1 MGGRLD
7 SKIVIACGAGSSS
20 PGDLSNGMA
29 SAVIMAREGAKVFAV
44 DIDIDHMKET
54 KARIEADGGECTLYR
69 CDVSSRAEVEA
80 MVENCRRTYGGK
92 IDVLFNNVGVN
103 SIGGPPDVSEDDF
116 DRVMRINVKSM
127 YLTCRSVIPVM
138 LEQGGGAIV
147 NTSSVAG
154 IRFAYPSFT
163 YAASKGA
170 VNQLTQNIAGTYAA
184 RGIRCNSVVPGY
196 ILAAGSLGR
205 MRRQFGDNFEQQ
217 VRERARQVPCGKLG
231 EPWDV
236 GYAVLFLASEEAK
249 YITGVNLVVDGGQSC
264 SVTGRVSEWEG
275 FSS

>member
-138 LEQGGGAIV
+138 LE
-147 NTSSVAG
+147 
-154 IRFAYPSFT
+154 
-163 YAASKGA
+163 
-170 VNQLTQNIAGTYAA
+170 
-184 RGIRCNSVVPGY
+184 
-196 ILAAGSLGR
+196 
-205 MRRQFGDNFEQQ
+205 
-217 VRERARQVPCGKLG
+217 
-231 EPWDV
+231 
-236 GYAVLFLASEEAK
+236 
-249 YITGVNLVVDGGQSC
+249 
-264 SVTGRVSEWEG
+264 
-275 FSS
+275 